1 MPFGIGNSPVY
12 YCNQYVAWFG
22 LSKYHQCVG
31 YVVYSFHLPVD
42 FGKWALAAP
51 HIACLWPHNE
61 HTVVAGYWGF
71 IMATKLVVPIV
82 VMTFTAHR
90 LTVVMDNDGLGI
102 TRSRNSHH
110 SRQSNHRLHRSRPR
124 RLSVQSTR
132 PASGRNRQFGPQ

>member
-61 HTVVAGYWGF
+61 YTVVAGYWGF
-71 IMATKLVVPIV
+71 ITAAELVAPV
-82 VMTFTAHR
+82 VVITLAAHG
-90 LTVVMDNDGLGI
+90 LAVVIDNDGLGI
-102 TRSRNSHH
+102 TRSRSSHRSH
-110 SRQSNHRLHRSRPR
+110 QSSQCLHRSRPR
-124 RLSVQSTR
+124 RLSVQNTR
-132 PASGRNRQFGPQ
+132 PASGHSRRFGPQ